1 MISNP
6 TIEAGPVTRHNQT
19 DVKLVTGDEWHE
31 VCVTQPHVTRNVIL
45 LLHIVT
51 PRARDNGQQLTI
63 TSLAIIVSGQTAGK
77 APATLNS
84 NNKSLVQTKQ
94 KLLNYLGTRNKNWNE

>member
-19 DVKLVTGDEWHE
+19 DVRLVTGDECHE
-31 VCVTQPHVTRNVIL
+31 AHVTRNVIL

-51 PRARDNGQQLTI
+51 PRARDNRQQLTI
-63 TSLAIIVSGQTAGK
+63 TSLAILVSRQLAW
-77 APATLNS
+77 LR
-84 NNKSLVQTKQ
+84 QH
-94 KLLNYLGTRNKNWNE
+94 